1 MQYIRISDNDFCFAR
16 YDSAAGASSFTFNT
30 YRLQPQMSVTA
41 NFREALSQVFFAAG
55 SRVSTEILVA
65 GTSVLVPLS
74 EFQEEDCETIY
85 GYCLPR
91 EEKCRVFYDTVPSA
105 NVVLLFSLPDALCR
119 TLEDTLGS
127 LRYTSSAVAVS
138 RRFAAKGKNAAGGR
152 RVFVYVYGDTAEVSV
167 YEEARIVVMNS
178 FRVSALSDVVYYTLS
193 LAGQQ
198 SVDLSMAPVYVVAA
212 PEVRAAVA
220 DELRRYA
227 ADVCVVNPAAE
238 FNRHPAA
245 TTEGVPYDLLCRL
258 LAR

>member
-127 LRYTSSAVAVS
+127 LRLDHRHVARRQAGHAPLVGCLPQEKAAVGANCGRGNCGRLKITSRSVS
-138 RRFAAKGKNAAGGR
+138 PSR
-152 RVFVYVYGDTAEVSV
+152 TC
-167 YEEARIVVMNS
+167 
-178 FRVSALSDVVYYTLS
+178 ALSLTLETKPLS
-193 LAGQQ
+193 LI
-198 SVDLSMAPVYVVAA
+198 L
-212 PEVRAAVA
+212 
-220 DELRRYA
+220 
-227 ADVCVVNPAAE
+227 
-238 FNRHPAA
+238 
-245 TTEGVPYDLLCRL
+245 
-258 LAR
+258 